1 MAAWAIFDID
11 GTLLPGTSMERIFWR
26 CLLRRR
32 QLPARNIFH
41 FISRGL
47 AGARKAG
54 LEGFLKSNKSYVK
67 GLSVSGVRLLAADC
81 YRRRIVPRL
90 AQKGKEAVE
99 SLRRQGYKIM
109 IISGAPDFLADLLRV
124 EYAPD
129 LIISTGLEIDS
140 GRYTGRM
147 STLHPYGQRKTNILA
162 GLAEKGDLDFARSIA
177 FADHHSD
184 IPHLAMFGRAV
195 VVNPKRRLRR
205 YARGHGWKIVR
216 W

>member
-1 MAAWAIFDID
+1 MATWAVFDLD
-11 GTLLPGTSMERIFWR
+11 GTLLPGTSMERMFWR

-32 QLPARNIFH
+32 RLPTRNIIH

-54 LEGFLKSNKSYVK
+54 LQSLLKSNKSYVR
-67 GLSVSGVRLLAADC
+67 GLTVSGVRLLAADC
-81 YRRRIVPRL
+81 YRRRISPRL
-90 AQKGKEAVE
+90 APKGKEAVE

-109 IISGAPDFLADLLRV
+109 IISGAPDFLAELLKA

-147 STLHPYGQRKTNILA
+147 STLHPYGQRKTSILA
-162 GLAEKGDLDFARSIA
+162 GLAEKEDLDFEHSIA
-177 FADHHSD
+177 FADHPSD

-205 YARGHGWKIVR
+205 YARRHGWKIVR